1 MAHIKKEETRTKEQ
15 MQEEVLAAFEELA
28 NVTKA
33 CKKAK
38 VPRRTFYNWLK
49 EEEFNKQFEE
59 ALEICIGV
67 LEDEA
72 TRRAIEGTL
81 KPVYHQGVKI
91 GSIREYSDTLLIVL
105 LKARAPQKY
114 KDRVANEH
122 SGPNGKAI
130 PVETKHTVVFKKM
143 S

>member
-1 MAHIKKEETRTKEQ
+1 MARIKRKEDRTKEQ
-15 MQEEVLAAFEELA
+15 QQEDVLTAFEA
-28 NVTKA
+28 SAHITKA

-49 EEEFNKQFEE
+49 EDDFKKQFEE
-59 ALEICIGV
+59 ALEISIGV

-81 KPVYHQGVKI
+81 KPVYHQGIQV
-91 GSIREYSDTLLIVL
+91 GTVREYSDTLLMFL
-105 LKARAPQKY
+105 LKGKAPQKY

-122 SGPNGKAI
+122 SGPNGKPI
-130 PVETKHTVVFKKM
+130 PVESKHTVVFKKM